1 MAYIML
7 KYLILIATIVIKENV
22 ILRQIPKC
30 FRVKGRVSSIYS
42 QMGQERNRVC
52 NINRSVETEVVIAA
66 RYK

>member
-1 MAYIML
+1 MAYVML

-22 ILRQIPKC
+22 ILRQIPKY

-42 QMGQERNRVC
+42 QMGQKRNRVC
-52 NINRSVETEVVIAA
+52 NINRFVETEVVSAA

>member
-7 KYLILIATIVIKENV
+7 KYLILTVTIVIKENV
-22 ILRQIPKC
+22 ILRQIPRY
-30 FRVKGRVSSIYS
+30 FRVKGRVLSIYS

-52 NINRSVETEVVIAA
+52 SINRFVEREVMNAA

>member
-7 KYLILIATIVIKENV
+7 KYLILTATIVIKENV
-22 ILRQIPKC
+22 ILRQIPRY
-30 FRVKGRVSSIYS
+30 FRVKGRVPSIYS

-52 NINRSVETEVVIAA
+52 NINRFVEREVTNAA